1 MFTTNL
7 QILLV
12 TFTMKVI
19 IIALSLARRIVRI
32 ENLKNWKITYKREN
46 TRKKNDYLFTKLFQ
60 SRKHE
65 SNYKNVITLVELTIL
80 IPFFQEI

>member
-32 ENLKNWKITYKREN
+32 ENLKNFKITY
-46 TRKKNDYLFTKLFQ
+46 
-60 SRKHE
+60 
-65 SNYKNVITLVELTIL
+65 
-80 IPFFQEI
+80 